1 MNMSLL
7 DRIFGRS
14 EGRQLEKRSHLS
26 SWDLMTGRVPDTG
39 AGVAV
44 TPVLAE
50 NLSAVFACVQIV
62 SETVAT
68 LPPVVYRKT
77 GDGKEPDP
85 GHPVARLF
93 NDEPNSL
100 QTPVEFPEQM
110 TAHVLLRGN
119 AYAEIVRDNRGAPS
133 ALLPLHP
140 DRVSVLRVPGT
151 LRILYDVSDMDG
163 GTRRLVADEILHLKD
178 RSDDGICGKSRL
190 QRARE
195 TFSIAEATERY
206 AASTYRNSAR
216 LSGVLSHPENIG
228 EPALEN
234 LKNSFVQRFAG
245 PDKAGSVVVL
255 EEGLKWQSISV
266 SPEDAQMLESRR
278 FSVEQI
284 ARMYR
289 VPPRLGDLTHGTYS
303 NVYELGKM
311 LYTHCIMPWLCKWE
325 RTIERSLF
333 SQAGR
338 RDHEIEFDA
347 DLLLRG
353 DMLTRFQAYRVGRET
368 GIYSANELRKFENLN
383 PRRDSDAD
391 SYLSPLNM
399 SSEQSGAPR

>member
-1 MNMSLL
+1 
-7 DRIFGRS
+7 
-14 EGRQLEKRSHLS
+14 
-26 SWDLMTGRVPDTG
+26 
-39 AGVAV
+39 
-44 TPVLAE
+44 
-50 NLSAVFACVQIV
+50 
-62 SETVAT
+62 
-68 LPPVVYRKT
+68 
-77 GDGKEPDP
+77 
-85 GHPVARLF
+85 
-93 NDEPNSL
+93 
-100 QTPVEFPEQM
+100 
-110 TAHVLLRGN
+110 
-119 AYAEIVRDNRGAPS
+119 
-133 ALLPLHP
+133 
-140 DRVSVLRVPGT
+140 
-151 LRILYDVSDMDG
+151 
-163 GTRRLVADEILHLKD
+163 
-178 RSDDGICGKSRL
+178 
-190 QRARE
+190 
-195 TFSIAEATERY
+195 
-206 AASTYRNSAR
+206 
-216 LSGVLSHPENIG
+216 
-228 EPALEN
+228 
-234 LKNSFVQRFAG
+234 
-245 PDKAGSVVVL
+245 
-255 EEGLKWQSISV
+255 LKWQSISV